1 MHNPLMALEFKASYV
16 RDSLDILRY
25 YKRLAEG
32 AIEQVPDEMLAE
44 APDGESNSIATIV
57 KHLSGSML
65 SRWKDFLATD
75 GEKPGRD
82 RDAEFEDPFQ
92 TRVEMK
98 AAWDAG
104 WSEFFGALAG
114 LTDADLGRKVTI
126 RGEAHSVMQAIN
138 RGTTHTS
145 YHVGQI
151 VYIAKHFAGG
161 RWKTLSI
168 AKGKSA
174 DFNSAIGSG
183 RASQR

>member
-92 TRVEMK
+92 TRVEMM